1 MFVLLRA
8 TSFEVGDVRF
18 GEIVVF
24 VARLKNPIRNV
35 NILTI

>member
-8 TSFEVGDVRF
+8 PSFEVGDVRF

-24 VARLKNPIRNV
+24 VACLKNPIRYV